1 MQFTRQRSILFGA
14 MAVVLL
20 VLPMMRRDEDYTNS
34 SGAAA
39 YPAIVTVTGAERT
52 SLMPA

>member
-1 MQFTRQRSILFGA
+1 MHFIRQCS

-20 VLPMMRRDEDYTNS
+20 VLPMMRSDEDTNS

-39 YPAIVTVTGAERT
+39 YPAIIVRTVAEGT
-52 SLMPA
+52 SLMPTHQQ